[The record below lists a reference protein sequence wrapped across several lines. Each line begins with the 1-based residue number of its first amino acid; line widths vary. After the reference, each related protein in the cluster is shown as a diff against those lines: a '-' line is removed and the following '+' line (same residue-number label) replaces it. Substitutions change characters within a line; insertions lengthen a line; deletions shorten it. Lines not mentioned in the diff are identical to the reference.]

1 LETLQMSK
9 RIRLL
14 ATSLPLAICLCAV
27 TTGYGQDSKGKDAA
41 SPPKTS
47 PTAKETESDA
57 ANPIESLA
65 TQQADERDTKFE
77 LLVDLRLLGKA
88 WADSNA
94 SLLADCALQFAQAE
108 RAMSRSHQSITADQL
123 LETAARMA
131 GMNRDNA
138 TLDRLS
144 KVADKTD
151 NGKLAEQVEEARKT
165 AAEESS
171 DDTSELTVSVT
182 DLSPAGFARYQD
194 TLKAIETARLNG
206 NPESLDEVKDGVS
219 KDTSLS
225 DEQRK
230 QLLKLVADSQESI
243 KPNTGGVPK
252 ILDKLTGTS
261 RQVAAAVGNAIFNTL
276 LSRRQR
282 AAISRA
288 GRATGFAAITLPG
301 GRRVIY
307 AVTPGGVVVG
317 AIPLAAYRLPLPV
330 NFVNLRRSLPRVVFG
345 PLGIPII
352 NGVPFIN
359 LGGIFPN
366 IFGRTPGA
374 RFVNFLGRRFPL
386 LTGTRGLTFFN
397 GPNGNRIIVQR
408 GTAPA
413 TPPAINLTS
422 RLWLENITVPSG
434 TPRKRRAYLLTGSGT
449 GSGNFQ
455 TWLEREDSLGSA
467 IWRRRADGG
476 GEQTGTFTFS
486 SNALNLS
493 RPDGTSLLSFT
504 IGFVD
509 AKTLRRGL
517 NGNFVFWYGFGGTPA
532 QRGQVAAYIR

>member
-1 LETLQMSK
+1 M
-9 RIRLL
+9 
-14 ATSLPLAICLCAV
+14 
-27 TTGYGQDSKGKDAA
+27 
-41 SPPKTS
+41 
-47 PTAKETESDA
+47 
-57 ANPIESLA
+57 
-65 TQQADERDTKFE
+65 
-77 LLVDLRLLGKA
+77 
-88 WADSNA
+88 
-94 SLLADCALQFAQAE
+94 
-108 RAMSRSHQSITADQL
+108 
-123 LETAARMA
+123 
-131 GMNRDNA
+131 
-138 TLDRLS
+138 
-144 KVADKTD
+144 
-151 NGKLAEQVEEARKT
+151 
-165 AAEESS
+165 
-171 DDTSELTVSVT
+171 
-182 DLSPAGFARYQD
+182 
-194 TLKAIETARLNG
+194 
-206 NPESLDEVKDGVS
+206 S

-288 GRATGFAAITLPG
+288 GRRGGLVQITLPS

-307 AVTPGGVVVG
+307 AVAPGGRVLG

-330 NFVNLRRSLPRVVFG
+330 NFVNLRRFPPRVVFG

-352 NGVPFIN
+352 GGVPFIN

-366 IFGRTPGA
+366 IFSRTPGT

-434 TPRKRRAYLLTGSGT
+434 TPRKRRAYLLIASGT
-449 GSGNFQ
+449 GSGQFSDMAGARGF
-455 TWLEREDSLGSA
+455 TWECDLA
-467 IWRRRADGG
+467 AACRRRRRTNRHVHVFVQRAQPVSTRRNESAFVHDRICRRKNTPTRTKR
-476 GEQTGTFTFS
+476 QVCLLVWLWR
-486 SNALNLS
+486 NAGAA
-493 RPDGTSLLSFT
+493 RPSCCLHSISLAVRKSQPTS
-504 IGFVD
+504 
-509 AKTLRRGL
+509 
-517 NGNFVFWYGFGGTPA
+517 
-532 QRGQVAAYIR
+532 